1 MRVRNT
7 MLVVGIISTFAASVV
22 FFFLS
27 GRAGG
32 QEIGNRVSLTYS
44 LQPAPRL
51 TVTNNYSSRLTGMVV
66 TVSTTTAPYRT
77 TEIIWADS
85 GVSFRQYPPLDSG
98 QSRSFPVGPIRLAPE
113 LQPHLMAVT
122 FEDGTSVGDPQW
134 LAKLHARR
142 QAAYDEITA
151 VTTVLNEA
159 LDKHQSNEQI
169 ISTLT
174 DMLDSLK
181 TSNTNREAR
190 FAARL
195 VIETTIRNLKEGGF
209 KDAVG
214 DPQKTIPATIFP
226 LFAEWRGEIKRHDP
240 SVM

>member
-1 MRVRNT
+1 MRARNT
-7 MLVVGIISTFAASVV
+7 ILIIGIISIFSASVFV
-22 FFFLS
+22 LFLA
-27 GRAGG
+27 GRARG
-32 QEIGNRVSLTYS
+32 QEIRNRVSLTYS
-44 LQPAPRL
+44 LQPVPRL
-51 TVTNNYSSRLTGMVV
+51 TVTNNYPARLTGMVL

-85 GVSFRQYPPLDSG
+85 AVSFRQYPPLDSG

-113 LQPHLMAVT
+113 LQPHLMAAA
-122 FEDGTSVGDPQW
+122 FEDGTALGDPHW
-134 LAKLHARR
+134 LAELHARR

-169 ISTLT
+169 TSTLAG
-174 DMLDSLK
+174 MRDSLK
-181 TSNTNREAR
+181 SSNTDREAR

-214 DPQKTIPATIFP
+214 DPQKTIPVTIFP
-226 LFAEWRGEIKRHDP
+226 LFAEWRGQIKRHDP
-240 SVM
+240 SIM